1 MTLDGL
7 SRAVL
12 ARPMVL
18 LASEKDQREFHLTV
32 AEYKRLMTV
41 PGFAPATL
49 AQTMGPNWRDVFW
62 LAPNGRKSR
71 SRPAVV
77 CNPSLR
83 LCDVFALI
91 VGVGGK

>member
-1 MTLDGL
+1 MYDVTDYSLDD
-7 SRAVL
+7 
-12 ARPMVL
+12 L
-18 LASEKDQREFHLTV
+18 LCLLDAEREQAAMF
-32 AEYKRLMTV
+32 RRMTV